1 MAGQARVL
9 VGLRACNMHRDPSAC
24 LRGGRRLSSKEQ
36 TMPTGELEIHAI
48 VLRMMREGYAA
59 LSAAQRRIVDA
70 LMAVC

>member
-1 MAGQARVL
+1 
-9 VGLRACNMHRDPSAC
+9 
-24 LRGGRRLSSKEQ
+24 
-36 TMPTGELEIHAI
+36 MPTGELEIHAI